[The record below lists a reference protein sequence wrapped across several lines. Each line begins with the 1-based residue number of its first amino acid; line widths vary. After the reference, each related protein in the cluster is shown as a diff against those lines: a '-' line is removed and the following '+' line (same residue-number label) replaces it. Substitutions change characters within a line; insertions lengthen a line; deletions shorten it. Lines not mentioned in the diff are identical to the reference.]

1 MKKIIFILSALAVL
15 ASCNRGPKYSGMH
28 GEKTQLDAEKEFVS
42 SISNADSLAVVTLSD
57 RFMNLLKEGKVNEAV
72 DMIYVLHDNILYQK
86 NDSFSKDL
94 IQRFTMFPVVSYKL
108 NYFSFST
115 AGNND
120 VSYTYSFTDDES
132 SSKMKLMFNPV
143 KIDDVW
149 YLTMKDGSQS
159 SKELPKDKQVHDMAP
174 APADLRVNK

>member
-1 MKKIIFILSALAVL
+1 MKKVIFILAALTVL
-15 ASCNRGPKYSGMH
+15 ASCNRGPKYSGAH
-28 GEKTQLDAEKEFVS
+28 GEKTQIDAEKEFVS
-42 SISNADSLAVVTLSD
+42 SISNVDSLAVVTLSD
-57 RFMNLLKEGKVNEAV
+57 RFMSLLKDGKISEAV
-72 DMIYVLHDNILYQK
+72 DMIYVLHDNVLYQK
-86 NDSFSKDL
+86 NDSFSNDL
-94 IQRFTMFPVVSYKL
+94 IRRFTMFPVVSYKL

-120 VSYTYSFTDDES
+120 VSYTYSFTEDEA

-159 SKELPKDKQVHDMAP
+159 SKDLPKDKQINDMAP
-174 APADLRVNK
+174 APAEVRINK